1 MVLTGTAPQM
11 DFGGD
16 VILNQGVLRARIDG
30 ATANLGDNN
39 VLALRGGVLEADAGN
54 GTSTFSRSLGTGLGQ
69 VNFVGGTNFGDRGS
83 GGFSVVNGTLNVNI
97 GGGQTLVWNGNS
109 GGNQFFLRSGSTL
122 RLGSPQSNGVVVLQ
136 NNLALDD
143 GSAGLPFESRLIS
156 TEGLSSLTTVR
167 DPSVRTQITGV
178 ISGSAASQLTKIGT
192 STLELLNANTYAGGT
207 AVDVGTLMV
216 SNTTG
221 SATGAGRVVVKDTL
235 IGNGTIAPSAGNGLT
250 MLGSPSGSFLIL
262 DSQFGTPGNLKVGS
276 AGVNNPV
283 TLLAGSNFVTRVN
296 GTTFDPNGGDT
307 SYGRLTVRGTGA
319 ITINGSVLTVGLAL
333 NFTPSASDVFGILD
347 NQTTNSVTGTFA
359 GVGQDGTVNA
369 VFANNTPAGTF
380 QVSYDGD
387 ITGSGISIHGGND
400 IVLYNF
406 TPVPEP
412 LSVLTVGAA
421 AIGLFGLKRRAG
433 RRA

>member
-1 MVLTGTAPQM
+1 M
-11 DFGGD
+11 D
-16 VILNQGVLRARIDG
+16 I
-30 ATANLGDNN
+30 
-39 VLALRGGVLEADAGN
+39 
-54 GTSTFSRSLGTGLGQ
+54 
-69 VNFVGGTNFGDRGS
+69 
-83 GGFSVVNGTLNVNI
+83 
-97 GGGQTLVWNGNS
+97 
-109 GGNQFFLRSGSTL
+109 
-122 RLGSPQSNGVVVLQ
+122 
-136 NNLALDD
+136 
-143 GSAGLPFESRLIS
+143 
-156 TEGLSSLTTVR
+156 
-167 DPSVRTQITGV
+167 
-178 ISGSAASQLTKIGT
+178 
-192 STLELLNANTYAGGT
+192 
-207 AVDVGTLMV
+207 GTLMV

-359 GVGQDGTVNA
+359 GVGQDGTVK
-369 VFANNTPAGTF
+369 PR
-380 QVSYDGD
+380 SLR
-387 ITGSGISIHGGND
+387 ITRPRGRFRSATTATSPVVGSAS
-400 IVLYNF
+400 
-406 TPVPEP
+406 
-412 LSVLTVGAA
+412 TVEMT
-421 AIGLFGLKRRAG
+421 LFSTTSRRCRNRFPFSRWG
-433 RRA
+433 RRRSDSSG